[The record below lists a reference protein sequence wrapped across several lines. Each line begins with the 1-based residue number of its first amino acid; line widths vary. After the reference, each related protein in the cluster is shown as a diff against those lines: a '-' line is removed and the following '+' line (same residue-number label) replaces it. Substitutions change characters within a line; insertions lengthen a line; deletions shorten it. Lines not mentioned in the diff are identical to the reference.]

1 MKKSR
6 AGAFFMAA
14 AMGLTLVGC
23 QSGNDVGTKETGAL
37 ESVAAETSQN
47 SGNKSA
53 GNESAGSENS
63 EKKLFGYDEPVSVKV
78 GYTWG
83 NDFKWYGG
91 ETSTDNTWVNLY
103 RENNIIPEVL
113 YEVDTSQADTKLSTA
128 IMSGNYPDIIKA
140 KTNEFVNYA
149 KTGVI
154 ADITDVLEEYAS
166 DELKEYLAA
175 DGGLAMQNVS
185 VDGRIYGLP
194 VLGSSYDSIPLMFI
208 RQDWLDK
215 LGLKMPETMEELKA
229 IAHAFTYDDPDGNG
243 KNDTYGLAFNGVN
256 ILDGG
261 VGDSNAIFNAFGAY
275 VGNDGLDMVIGEDG
289 RVTWGGTN
297 TEGMKQGLIFLQE
310 LYQDGSLA
318 KDFITMDSDAVFEEV
333 GSGRCGIWFGP
344 MWGAMNPA
352 KDLLASTPD
361 VHITSAP
368 VPDGLNQGGSLAMIK
383 SSVGSVYCVS
393 SQCKNPEVL
402 IKLANLSVDK
412 IISPENEEEYNMYF
426 GDYQN
431 YSGWKVSIVQLEKPN
446 KNYDNYLKMSAALE
460 SGDTNELNTEQ
471 VSKLDMVKT
480 YLDAAEAG
488 TLNAEDTTIAGGLS
502 NYTVF
507 CDPEGSYAAL
517 DGMIKNN
524 KFVES
529 AYNAFPTETMSENAA
544 TLKKLTVETI
554 VKIIT
559 GDSADNYDTFLKSW
573 YALGGEAAIAEAQ
586 AWADTNAK

>member
-1 MKKSR
+1 
-6 AGAFFMAA
+6 MAA
-14 AMGLTLVGC
+14 AMVLSLAGC
-23 QSGNDVGTKETGAL
+23 QSGKDAGKETGAP
-37 ESVAAETSQN
+37 ESTKAETSQN
-47 SGNKSA
+47 G
-53 GNESAGSENS
+53 GNESAGSETTDS
-63 EKKLFGYDEPVSVKV
+63 ENPEKNLYGYDEPVSVKV

-83 NDFKWYGG
+83 SDFKWYGG

-103 RENNIIPEVL
+103 KENNIIPEIL

-140 KTNEFVNYA
+140 KTNDFVNYA

-154 ADITDVLEEYAS
+154 ADITDALEEYAS

-229 IAHAFTYDDPDGNG
+229 VAHAFTYDDPDGNG
-243 KNDTYGLAFNGVN
+243 KNDTYGLALNGVN
-256 ILDGG
+256 ILDSG
-261 VGDSNAIFNAFGAY
+261 VGDSNAIFNAFGVY
-275 VGNDGLDMVIGEDG
+275 LGNDGLDMVTGEDG

-297 TEGMKQGLIFLQE
+297 TEGMKQGLAFLQD

-318 KDFITMDSDAVFEEV
+318 KDFITMDSDAVFEEA
-333 GSGRCGIWFGP
+333 GAGRCGIWFGP

-368 VPDGLNQGGSLAMIK
+368 VPDGLDQGGSLVLIK
-383 SSVGSVYCVS
+383 SSVNAVYCVS

-412 IISPENEEEYNMYF
+412 IVSPENEEEYNMYF

-446 KNYDNYLKMSAALE
+446 KNYDNYLKMSAALV
-460 SGDTNELNTEQ
+460 SGDTSELNTEQ
-471 VSKLDMVKT
+471 VSKLDMIKA

-507 CDPEGSYAAL
+507 CDPKGSYAAL
-517 DGMIKNN
+517 DQMIKDN

-559 GDSADNYDTFLKSW
+559 GDSVDNYDSFLKSW
-573 YALGGEAAIAEAQ
+573 YALGGEAAIEEAQ
-586 AWADTNAK
+586 AWADANAQ

>member
-1 MKKSR
+1 MKKRR
-6 AGAFFMAA
+6 AGALLMVA
-14 AMGLTLVGC
+14 AMVLSLAGC
-23 QSGNDVGTKETGAL
+23 QSGNDVGKETGAP
-37 ESVAAETSQN
+37 ESTKTETSQN
-47 SGNKSA
+47 G
-53 GNESAGSENS
+53 GNESAGSKTTGSENP
-63 EKKLFGYDEPVSVKV
+63 EKNLYGYDEPVSVKV
-78 GYTWG
+78 GYAWG
-83 NDFKWYGG
+83 GDFKWYGD
-91 ETSTDNTWVNLY
+91 ETSTDNTWVDLY
-103 RENNIIPEVL
+103 KENNIIPEIL
-113 YEVDTSQADTKLSTA
+113 YEVNTSQSDTKLSTA

-140 KTNEFVNYA
+140 KTNDFVNYA

-154 ADITDVLEEYAS
+154 ADITDAFEEYAS

-175 DGGLAMQNVS
+175 DSGLAMQNVL

-229 IAHAFTYDDPDGNG
+229 VAHAFTYDDPDGNG
-243 KNDTYGLAFNGVN
+243 KNDTYGLALNGVN
-256 ILDGG
+256 ILDSG
-261 VGDSNAIFNAFGAY
+261 VGDSNAIFNAFGVY
-275 VGNDGLDMVIGEDG
+275 LGNDGLDMVTGEDG
-289 RVTWGGTN
+289 KVTWGGTN
-297 TEGMKQGLIFLQE
+297 TEGMKQGLAFLQD

-318 KDFITMDSDAVFEEV
+318 KDFITMDSDAVFEEA
-333 GSGRCGIWFGP
+333 GAGRCGIWFGP

-361 VHITSAP
+361 AHITSAP
-368 VPDGLNQGGSLAMIK
+368 VPDGLDQGGSLALIK
-383 SSVGSVYCVS
+383 SSVNAVYCVS

-412 IISPENEEEYNMYF
+412 IVSPENEEEYNMYF

-431 YSGWKVSIVQLEKPN
+431 YCGWKASIVQLEKPN
-446 KNYDNYLKMSAALE
+446 KNYDNYLKMSAALV
-460 SGDTNELNTEQ
+460 SGDTSELNTEQ
-471 VSKLDMVKT
+471 VFKLDMIKA

-507 CDPEGSYAAL
+507 CDPKGSYAAL
-517 DGMIKNN
+517 DQMIKDN

-559 GDSADNYDTFLKSW
+559 GDSVDNYDSFLKSW
-573 YALGGEAAIAEAQ
+573 YALGGEAAIEEAQ
-586 AWADTNAK
+586 AWADANAQ